1 MTSPTVHASVDPF
14 DGADVEVPRGG
25 PVSGGRRSPVPASV
39 PLPPWPDPSAQDY
52 GDGVDD
58 EAVDYSDL
66 AAVNRDLMRLRIRL
80 NRIRRGMRDAS
91 RDAVEAKITYQRA
104 FRRALVQQSGGSAE
118 SRKASAELLCE
129 ELEADMVMKQQVADE
144 YQSLFRTVRDEVDNA
159 KAVAFNLRSLM
170 SI

>member
-1 MTSPTVHASVDPF
+1 
-14 DGADVEVPRGG
+14 
-25 PVSGGRRSPVPASV
+25 
-39 PLPPWPDPSAQDY
+39 
-52 GDGVDD
+52 
-58 EAVDYSDL
+58 
-66 AAVNRDLMRLRIRL
+66 MRLRIRL